1 MSDYS
6 EDDPNPS
13 RKYIFGKPLK
23 PGQITFGEYS
33 KTPEGQAFLEEIAD
47 LIKNVVDGI
56 NDDPVNQS
64 NLAKLKL
71 MLDSSDPHDRVFA
84 KYILDSPIENIYEFR
99 QAFLDEIQ
107 NVKLPPEMRP
117 DDPTGKNDP
126 RIDGVYRKLL
136 EEIQKDF
143 TISDSAL
150 SGRVGLPDRQTT
162 KIAGHNSKQA
172 ERQAHIKR
180 LLSEKNYTDDELIGQ
195 LNKYE
200 IYPSKETIKRDRSE
214 LGLFKRKTRS
224 KAGK

>member
-117 DDPTGKNDP
+117 
-126 RIDGVYRKLL
+126 
-136 EEIQKDF
+136 
-143 TISDSAL
+143 
-150 SGRVGLPDRQTT
+150 
-162 KIAGHNSKQA
+162 KIAGHNSKKA

-200 IYPSKETIKRDRSE
+200 IYLSKETIKRDRSE

>member
-1 MSDYS
+1 MDATKNRSATLDGAQGGLLIFYIEGAKDQNMSDYS

-56 NDDPVNQS
+56 NDDPVNKS

-117 DDPTGKNDP
+117 DDQTGKNDP
-126 RIDGVYRKLL
+126 KIRPNAD
-136 EEIQKDF
+136 IQK
-143 TISDSAL
+143 
-150 SGRVGLPDRQTT
+150 RQDA
-162 KIAGHNSKQA
+162 IQ
-172 ERQAHIKR
+172 
-180 LLSEKNYTDDELIGQ
+180 ELIKEANYFDYQ
-195 LNKYE
+195 LVQLL
-200 IYPSKETIKRDRSE
+200 KERYNIDTSDATVKRDRDK
-214 LGLFKRKTRS
+214 LGIKKRDQ
-224 KAGK
+224 